1 MLLEALGIVTTGVGL
16 VISLGVLVLT
26 IVASWKLFEK
36 AGLQGWKA
44 IIPIY
49 STYRP
54 YQMAFGK
61 GKGWYIICLLVP
73 CVNVILSIVYC
84 VNLAKSFNKGT
95 GYALGLI
102 FLNTIFMMILA
113 FGDAQYVGERL
124 R

>member
-49 STYRP
+49 STYCL

-113 FGDAQYVGERL
+113 FRDAQYVGERL

>member
-1 MLLEALGIVTTGVGL
+1 MLLKALGIVTTGVGL
-16 VISLGVLVLT
+16 VISLGLLVLT

-49 STYRP
+49 STYCL

-73 CVNVILSIVYC
+73 SVNVILSIVYC
-84 VNLAKSFNKGT
+84 VNLAKSFNKGK